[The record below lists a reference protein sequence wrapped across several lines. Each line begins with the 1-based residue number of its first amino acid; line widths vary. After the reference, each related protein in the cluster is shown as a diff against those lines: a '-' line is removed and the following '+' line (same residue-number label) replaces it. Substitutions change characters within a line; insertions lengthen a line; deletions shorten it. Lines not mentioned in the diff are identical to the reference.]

1 VQWFRAEAEM
11 YRWLEQYE
19 RKHAEL
25 FRVIGRYH
33 RDSVVWA
40 GQADREEERNGG
52 LNGKETYG
60 RMQAA
65 MHRRL
70 EHNAKVIF
78 KSAESGAHHD
88 WISATSFDELVGK
101 IDGWRDVVFKWMDD
115 MVSATL
121 PASMEY
127 IYMVYS
133 PRIRV
138 YIGRTRI
145 FNVATGH
152 FPPDV
157 CWAFCT
163 SPP

>member
-1 VQWFRAEAEM
+1 M

-52 LNGKETYG
+52 VNGKATYA

-88 WISATSFDELVGK
+88 WVSASNFDELVSK
-101 IDGWRDVVFKWMDD
+101 IDGWRDVVFRWMDD
-115 MVSATL
+115 MVSAMLRRKTF
-121 PASMEY
+121 
-127 IYMVYS
+127 I
-133 PRIRV
+133 
-138 YIGRTRI
+138 
-145 FNVATGH
+145 
-152 FPPDV
+152 
-157 CWAFCT
+157 
-163 SPP
+163 